1 MILKIVAY
9 GNSVLRK
16 KCEDITPEYPELAKL
31 ILDMRETMRYAN
43 GIGLAAP
50 QINKAIRLFLV
61 DINNMVFINAKITAT
76 EGKCSFAEGCL
87 SIPGIGETVMR
98 PEKITINYFDEN
110 FIEHTKTFEGLEAR
124 VIQHEYDHIEGKL
137 FTDHL
142 APIKKKLIK
151 GRLKD
156 ILDGKVKTKSPIR

>member
-9 GNSVLRK
+9 GNPVLRK
-16 KCEDITPEYPELAKL
+16 KCEDITPDYPELAKL
-31 ILDMRETMRYAN
+31 IADMRETMTYAN

-50 QINKAIRLFLV
+50 QINKAIRLFIV
-61 DINNMVFINAKITAT
+61 GIDDMVFINAKITAT
-76 EGKCSFAEGCL
+76 EGKCSFVEGCL
-87 SIPGIGETVMR
+87 SIPGVGEAVNR

-110 FIEHTKTFEGLEAR
+110 FVEHTKTFEGLEAR

-142 APIKKKLIK
+142 SALSKKLIK
-151 GRLKD
+151 GKLRD
-156 ILDGKVKTKSPIR
+156 INDGKIKTKSPAN